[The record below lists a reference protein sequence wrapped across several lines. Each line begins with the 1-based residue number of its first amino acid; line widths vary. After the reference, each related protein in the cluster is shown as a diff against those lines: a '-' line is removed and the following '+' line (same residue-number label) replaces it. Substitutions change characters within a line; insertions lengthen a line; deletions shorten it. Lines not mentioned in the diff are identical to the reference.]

1 MEVVTTMLFF
11 PSSAIVTFSVTFAPG
26 LPVPVFNVFAPS
38 VIVYVTSSVRSSPL
52 MFFVGNL
59 NETVPLRLPFA
70 KFAAKSVAAVGAPSA
85 RASGTVI
92 MVMMFWF
99 VNSPTSSA
107 APVVRLMVYSLEL
120 PEVSIPAQ

>member
-1 MEVVTTMLFF
+1 
-11 PSSAIVTFSVTFAPG
+11 
-26 LPVPVFNVFAPS
+26 
-38 VIVYVTSSVRSSPL
+38 

-59 NETVPLRLPFA
+59 NETVPLRLPSL
-70 KFAAKSVAAVGAPSA
+70 KLAAKSVAAVGAPSA

-92 MVMMFWF
+92 MVTMFWF
-99 VNSPTSSA
+99 VNSPTTSA